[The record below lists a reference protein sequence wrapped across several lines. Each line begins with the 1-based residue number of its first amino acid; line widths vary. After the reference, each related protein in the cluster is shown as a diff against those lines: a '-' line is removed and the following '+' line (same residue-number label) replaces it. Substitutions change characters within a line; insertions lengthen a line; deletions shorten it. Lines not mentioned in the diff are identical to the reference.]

1 MKQPRKSSTVS
12 VKVSQQQ
19 ILDAQKWLQFVAHC
33 QIRWEFLS
41 PAWQEF
47 YYNMGETT
55 ASTELL
61 NESISKA
68 IEEDKKFEDDIKR
81 KS

>member
-1 MKQPRKSSTVS
+1 MKQPKKSATVS
-12 VKVSQQQ
+12 VKVSKQQ
-19 ILDAQKWLQFVAHC
+19 ILDAQKWNEFVKHC
-33 QIRWEFLS
+33 QVAWESLS

-68 IEEDKKFEDDIKR
+68 IEGDKE
-81 KS
+81 

>member
-1 MKQPRKSSTVS
+1 MKTPKKSATVS
-12 VKVSQQQ
+12 AKASKQQ

-33 QIRWEFLS
+33 QIQWEELS

-47 YYNMGETT
+47 YYNMGDTG
-55 ASTELL
+55 SSSELL

-68 IEEDKKFEDDIKR
+68 IEGGKV
-81 KS
+81 

>member
-1 MKQPRKSSTVS
+1 MKTPKKSATVS
-12 VKVSQQQ
+12 VKASKQQ
-19 ILDAQKWLQFVAHC
+19 ILDAQKWNEFVTHC
-33 QIRWEFLS
+33 QVRWESLS

-68 IEEDKKFEDDIKR
+68 IEGDKE
-81 KS
+81 